1 MRGEELLARSGSW
14 LVCPQDRSW
23 LAHSGVALHTWKMRR
38 QPAHSGEPRAL
49 SVPCSLPWSIAVTSS
64 CCAHRPLLTLQQ
76 LIPAGMLE
84 SPSDADSGLEK
95 QSLGGLQPP
104 RLPSWVWGMG
114 SVLWSRHPAPCA
126 LLNVEFVFLCFSCS
140 PLSLHFYFSFGNMA
154 SIPGVGIS

>member
-1 MRGEELLARSGSW
+1 MLWELAGVPTGQELAGTLGSG
-14 LVCPQDRSW
+14 
-23 LAHSGVALHTWKMRR
+23 LAHLEDEETPCTLRG
-38 QPAHSGEPRAL
+38 AL

-84 SPSDADSGLEK
+84 SPFDTDSGLEK

-140 PLSLHFYFSFGNMA
+140 PLLLHFYFSFGNMA